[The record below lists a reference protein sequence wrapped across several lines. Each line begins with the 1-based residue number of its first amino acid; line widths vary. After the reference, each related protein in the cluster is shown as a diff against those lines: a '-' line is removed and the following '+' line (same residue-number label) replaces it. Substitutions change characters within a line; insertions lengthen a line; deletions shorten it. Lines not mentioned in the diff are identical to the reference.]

1 MKNIII
7 AIAIAVVTLIANF
20 VNASETLSGNT
31 LTKFGSYQLK
41 QSATTV
47 VIDDVAFKTW
57 ELTYSDI
64 PEKFVLFAA
73 PENNGTCNYT
83 VRGNGFEIGYKVSY
97 DEFGATLVD
106 TKFKTI
112 SRKEIAKR
120 INAEQL
126 KSQELISSEP
136 KTEAEYLGLIACF
149 MPLLMN

>member
-7 AIAIAVVTLIANF
+7 VIAIAIATLIANF

-31 LTKFGSYQLK
+31 LTKFGTYQLK
-41 QSATTV
+41 PSATTV

-73 PENNGTCNYT
+73 PEKDGSCEYT
-83 VRGNGFEIGYKVSY
+83 VRGKDFEIGYKVSY
-97 DEFGATLVD
+97 DEFGAQFVAP
-106 TKFKTI
+106 KFKTI
-112 SRKEIAKR
+112 ARKEITKK
-120 INAEQL
+120 INADQL
-126 KSQELISSEP
+126 RSQELISSEP